1 MTKLGIHHVIRNL
14 VSLSFSWFQKNSCMF
29 DLQRQAD
36 KHSNDKTCCTMRNF
50 VCLDLSWVRDS
61 KIKKKLSC
69 AFDIRGRGGGP
80 LVWPAWWE
88 GEGPAQGPE
97 SVVSHIATPTRPFG
111 GGRQE
116 FAKNTSIEMPPSSH
130 PGDRWRVGVLEG
142 VGEVPLSEAGP
153 HFPQIAT
160 TFRLLDQI

>member
-1 MTKLGIHHVIRNL
+1 MIGLG
-14 VSLSFSWFQKNSCMF
+14 SDKKSCVF
-29 DLQRQAD
+29 DLQRQWQNLLYNQEFCSSRF
-36 KHSNDKTCCTMRNF
+36 K
-50 VCLDLSWVRDS
+50 LSLWFLNL
-61 KIKKKLSC
+61 KKMSC
-69 AFDIRGRGGGP
+69 AFDARGRGGGP

-88 GEGPAQGPE
+88 GEGLAQGPE